1 MLVDERRNSE
11 IHEVGVDA
19 SILDGGVYV
28 CRLQAGN
35 FAQLRKLILLRRTA
49 HNQKGRE
56 KGSGV
61 VPNLLFIPQLRV
73 YPGKRRRILIAQNPS
88 PCPEQGA
95 HLIEHSLHPLI
106 LVVGQLLSLVARHEK
121 LLSM

>member
-56 KGSGV
+56 RGSGV

-73 YPGKRRRILIAQNPS
+73 YPGKRRVLIAQNPS
-88 PCPEQGA
+88 RCPEQGT
-95 HLIEHSLHPLI
+95 HLIGQILDPLV
-106 LVVGQLLSLVARHEK
+106 LVVTRPLSEMTARY
-121 LLSM
+121 